1 MMPGEEGLSLC
12 WHIHET
18 SQTPFMQFL
27 LSKQSAIDHPPPHN
41 PQRKHE
47 LQSVLLLGLKT
58 QIDGLIYRLGFVPF
72 RLIGTW
78 STQTLIK
85 AMTIVINTM
94 MVITN
99 IINGSLITETVAQ
112 AGANISGPAF
122 SFPSS

>member
-1 MMPGEEGLSLC
+1 M
-12 WHIHET
+12 
-18 SQTPFMQFL
+18 
-27 LSKQSAIDHPPPHN
+27 
-41 PQRKHE
+41 
-47 LQSVLLLGLKT
+47 QSVLLLGLKT
-58 QIDGLIYRLGFVPF
+58 QIDGLIYCWGFVSF
-72 RLIGTW
+72 CLIGTW